1 MVASGQAHFY
11 SSALMLAIARF
22 IIRFY
27 QKFLSPALHSFG
39 GTADGCRFHPT
50 CSDYFL
56 QAIETHGLVRGTGLG
71 LGRIAR
77 CHPWGGSGSDPVPAA
92 DRTMVPAGTAGE

>member
-27 QKFLSPALHSFG
+27 QKFLSPVLHSFG
-39 GTADGCRFHPT
+39 GSAGGCRFHPT

-56 QAIETHGLVRGTGLG
+56 EAIETHGLFRGMALG

-77 CHPWGGSGSDPVPAA
+77 CHPWGGSGSDPVPSGEPAL
-92 DRTMVPAGTAGE
+92 VPAGTPGE